1 MKELMNDE
9 LMELNGGFI
18 IFLTE
23 PLAATPWLS
32 LPFGIGNS
40 IPIGSGV
47 ELAANAAL
55 NAINH

>member
-1 MKELMNDE
+1 MNDE